1 MKSTFFLMC
10 LFLCMAQGQA
20 QNMATDSSK
29 KAESYYLDKGMAFL
43 GITGGAS
50 TRESTN
56 EENFVQK
63 VLEREKNAFN
73 VTLSGGYLL
82 SDHFALGGSL
92 SYDWLR
98 NAQVNEDSD
107 GIQTDV
113 KEASNSITGAVF
125 IKNFIPLSS
134 GGRFNLYNI
143 TGMAFEA
150 TRSNTET
157 FSQDILNRKY
167 TEAYSVS
174 LGISPGIQ
182 VFVMKGFAAEVGVNV
197 AGISTT
203 TTRTTIN
210 GESGPVVQS
219 GVLDLKINLLSLKLG
234 FFYYFKG

>member
-1 MKSTFFLMC
+1 L
-10 LFLCMAQGQA
+10 
-20 QNMATDSSK
+20 
-29 KAESYYLDKGMAFL
+29 
-43 GITGGAS
+43 
-50 TRESTN
+50 
-56 EENFVQK
+56 
-63 VLEREKNAFN
+63 
-73 VTLSGGYLL
+73 
-82 SDHFALGGSL
+82 
-92 SYDWLR
+92 
-98 NAQVNEDSD
+98 NEDED
-107 GIQTDV
+107 AILTEV

-134 GGRFNLYNI
+134 SGRFNLYNI

-150 TRSNTET
+150 KRSNTET

-167 TEAYSVS
+167 TEAYSIS

-197 AGISTT
+197 AGVSTT

-210 GESGPVVQS
+210 GESGSLVQS